1 MENCLKRITLLFL
14 LLPFAA
20 FADKG
25 MWIPKLLSNNAAD
38 MQAKG
43 LQISTS
49 DIYSEDSASLK
60 DAVVKFGGGCTGGI
74 VSDKGLIITNHHCG
88 FDNIQKLSTLENNY
102 LEKGFWA
109 SSFEQELPCKGLTVT
124 LLVSIHNVSTEI
136 LRNLPSDIS
145 EKARHDSVAKR
156 SKLICELAVKGTHY
170 KAEVVPF
177 YNGNEYYLMVNEVFE
192 DIRLVGT
199 PPVSIGKF
207 GGDTDN
213 WMYPRH
219 TGDFSI
225 FRIYVDSNNRP
236 APYSENN
243 VPYKPRK
250 YFEVSLDSIS
260 EDDFTFVFGY
270 PARTNE
276 YLSSYGVELIV
287 DVIDPLSIEAR
298 TKRLDIIK
306 GAMAADSVIRLQY
319 ASKAANIANAWKKW
333 QGEVLGIQRNGTI
346 ERKLKYE
353 ETLTSAQGLINQ
365 LAQEYDNLIEYKKIE
380 VLFKEY
386 ELAPD
391 AMRFA
396 YLFRSLSTEKAVS
409 RIISE
414 MKDYSPVV
422 DKKIFASLAQA
433 ATPEQIELFY
443 KKSVFTDAKRFADF
457 AALPASKATAI
468 AVKDPLYKY
477 VCERAKIYDSFV
489 APGLAL
495 YGGKIDSLQRL
506 FMWEQKLHGS
516 SLPEQASESKPLVFP
531 DANFTLRV
539 SYGNIKGFAPADG
552 VYYEPFSTLDGVIEK
567 AATGIYDYVLDPT
580 LASLYENKDFGLYTR
595 KDGKVPVCF
604 IATNHTTGGNSGS
617 PVLNGNGKLIGI
629 NFDRCWEGTMSDIDF
644 DLLYC
649 RNIILD
655 IRYLMF
661 IIDKFANSQRL
672 VKEIVSQQ

>member
-1 MENCLKRITLLFL
+1 MKKFFKTTTLLLL

-38 MQAKG
+38 MKAKG

-49 DIYSEDSASLK
+49 DIYCEDSASLT

-88 FDNIQKLSTLENNY
+88 FDHIQKLSTLKNNY
-102 LEKGFWA
+102 LENGFWA
-109 SSFEQELPCKGLTVT
+109 SSYKEELPCKELTVT
-124 LLVSIHNVSTEI
+124 LLVSMYDVSSEI
-136 LRNLPSDIS
+136 LSDLPLGIS
-145 EKARHDSVAKR
+145 EKARRDSVAER
-156 SKLICELAVKGTHY
+156 SKRICARAVEGTHY
-170 KAEVVPF
+170 KAQVVPF

-243 VPYKPRK
+243 IPYKPRK
-250 YFEVSLDSIS
+250 YFEISLDSIS
-260 EDDFTFVFGY
+260 ENDFTFVFGY

-276 YLSSYGVELIV
+276 YLSSYGVEQIV
-287 DVIDPLSIEAR
+287 DITDPLSIAAR

-306 GAMAADSVIRLQY
+306 GAMATDSAIRLQY
-319 ASKAANIANAWKKW
+319 AAKAAHIANAWKKW

-353 ETLTSAQGLINQ
+353 ETLSSAQGLINQ
-365 LAQEYDNLIEYKKIE
+365 LAQQYDNLREYKKIE
-380 VLFKEY
+380 TLFKEY

-391 AMRFA
+391 AMYFA
-396 YLFRSLSTEKAVS
+396 YLFRALSTEKAVS
-409 RIISE
+409 RILSE

-443 KKSVFTDAKRFADF
+443 KKSIFTDAKRFANF
-457 AALPASKATAI
+457 AALPAPKATTI
-468 AVKDPLYKY
+468 AAKDPLYKY

-539 SYGNIKGFAPADG
+539 SYGNVRGFEPADG
-552 VYYEPFSTLDGVIEK
+552 VYYDAFSTLDGVIEK

-580 LASLYENKDFGLYTR
+580 LASLYENKDFGLYAR

-629 NFDRCWEGTMSDIDF
+629 NFDRCWEGTMSDIDY
-644 DLLYC
+644 DLRYC
-649 RNIILD
+649 RNITLD
-655 IRYLMF
+655 VRYVMF
-661 IIDKFANSQRL
+661 IIDKFANCQRL
-672 VKEIVSQQ
+672 ILELTK